1 MIIIDEDSRF
11 IESFL
16 EFFLHSKYN
25 DSIMKKTLVIGPSYV
40 DINAKVR
47 ELPKG
52 NEDMDI
58 LSTSQKISGSG
69 YVCANVFE
77 KLGMDYELISPAG
90 EGVYGDAVKQQALED
105 HISLQYVDE
114 MMNGCTYTL
123 HDLHDE
129 TSRFIMPGA
138 EYYYSR
144 YFVDDYSADEIRS
157 VCVFGD
163 MLTLDTQC
171 TSELVET
178 LEDLKKTIYFAPNG
192 CSQNIE
198 QEVLEAIYSFQPV
211 LYLMDTYYLANEY
224 SGELRDTARHL
235 YKKTNAMIMIVKQ
248 GEGVFVYDGEESYL
262 APCKEK
268 IEYDMHLAL
277 FLIAKQCGID
287 TKNALMF
294 ACAYPNDTVFDQD
307 RIEERLKELVMVK

>member
-1 MIIIDEDSRF
+1 M
-11 IESFL
+11 
-16 EFFLHSKYN
+16 EFSLHSKYN
-25 DSIMKKTLVIGPSYV
+25 DSIMKKTLMIGPSYV

-47 ELPKG
+47 QLPKG

-77 KLGMDYELISPAG
+77 KLGMDYELISPVG
-90 EGVYGDAVKQQALED
+90 EGVYGDAVKKQALED
-105 HISLQYVDE
+105 HIALQYVDE

-178 LEDLKKTIYFAPNG
+178 LEDLKKTIYFVPNG

-198 QEVLEAIYSFQPV
+198 QEVLEAIYSFHPV
-211 LYLMDTYYLANEY
+211 LYLMDTEAYYLANEY

-235 YKKTNAMIMIVKQ
+235 YEKTNAMVMIVKQ

-277 FLIAKQCGID
+277 FLVAKQCGID

-294 ACAYPNDTVFDQD
+294 ACAYPNDTSFDQD
-307 RIEERLKELVMVK
+307 MIEERLKELVMVK

>member
-1 MIIIDEDSRF
+1 M
-11 IESFL
+11 
-16 EFFLHSKYN
+16 
-25 DSIMKKTLVIGPSYV
+25 IGPSYV

-77 KLGMDYELISPAG
+77 KLGMDYELISPVG
-90 EGVYGDAVKQQALED
+90 EGVYGDAVKKQALED
-105 HISLQYVDE
+105 HIALQYVDE
-114 MMNGCTYTL
+114 MMNGCTYT
-123 HDLHDE
+123 LHDE

-157 VCVFGD
+157 VCAFGD

-178 LEDLKKTIYFAPNG
+178 LEDLKKSIYFVPNG

-198 QEVLEAIYSFQPV
+198 QEVLEAIYSFHPV
-211 LYLMDTYYLANEY
+211 LYLMDTEAYYLANEY

-235 YKKTNAMIMIVKQ
+235 YEKTNAMVMIVKQ

-268 IEYDMHLAL
+268 IEYDTHLAL
-277 FLIAKQCGID
+277 FLVAKQCGID

-294 ACAYPNDTVFDQD
+294 ACAYPNDTAFDQD
-307 RIEERLKELVMVK
+307 MIEERLKELVMVK